1 MHHKKASAYLLAQGN
16 CLISVL
22 MLRCARMCSRVDLLI
37 NSAGAQHHW
46 QRLAQS
52 TSHQE
57 TPPTASGGL
66 LSAPHPADARSL
78 SLSLSICIP
87 NAPHVFTSFSIVRQ
101 LHAYCMRP
109 RQPLLPQRGLFSAN
123 NKNGHQKRRDSGVP
137 PSPRTARQERSEHSS
152 RCCAPS
158 RNNVLLIDSNRL
170 ERRGANILIYKK
182 TPETSDRQQRDW
194 RLGWRITVPKR
205 WKINFH
211 FFYSAVAR

>member
-1 MHHKKASAYLLAQGN
+1 MHHKKVSAYLLAQGN

-22 MLRCARMCSRVDLLI
+22 ILRCTRTCSRVDLLI

-46 QRLAQS
+46 RRLAQS

-66 LSAPHPADARSL
+66 LSAPHPTDAL

-101 LHAYCMRP
+101 LHAYCMCP
-109 RQPLLPQRGLFSAN
+109 LQPLLPQRGSFSAN

-137 PSPRTARQERSEHSS
+137 PAPVQLVKSEVSS
-152 RCCAPS
+152 RCCVPS

-182 TPETSDRQQRDW
+182 KTLSSRNKW
-194 RLGWRITVPKR
+194 
-205 WKINFH
+205 
-211 FFYSAVAR
+211 

>member
-1 MHHKKASAYLLAQGN
+1 MHHKKAPAYLLAQGN

-22 MLRCARMCSRVDLLI
+22 ILRCARTCSRVDLLI
-37 NSAGAQHHW
+37 NSAGAQHRW
-46 QRLAQS
+46 RRLAQS

-66 LSAPHPADARSL
+66 LSAPHPADAL

-123 NKNGHQKRRDSGVP
+123 NKNGHQKRQDSGVP
-137 PSPRTARQERSEHSS
+137 PPNPRTARQKRSEHSS

-170 ERRGANILIYKK
+170 EQRGGNILIYKK
-182 TPETSDRQQRDW
+182 RQKNSELQKQVIDN
-194 RLGWRITVPKR
+194 GVIGD
-205 WKINFH
+205 
-211 FFYSAVAR
+211 SAGE